1 LILALLLIAAPG
13 AACGPQPATIRHP
26 PNLQVGQRML
36 RYQHEARLFDIRS
49 GLQLVVLPKQDTN
62 LVQVD
67 VRYFVGAAEDP
78 QGKSG
83 LAHLAEH
90 VSFHVPIGESG
101 GPILNKMLSTVALD
115 YNAYTSWDATHF
127 TAVGMRA
134 SLPALLAIEAARMRS
149 RCATMDDTT
158 FAREREVVRNE
169 LRSRSSQRAAA
180 MALLLRAFYGPGHA
194 YERPVGGTDV
204 ELAGMTR
211 ADVCTFLD
219 SYYAPDRAVLAVSG
233 NVEVKTVVN
242 LVGQLFGTM
251 SKRAST
257 PRAPIA
263 AARPGNTVHRHDLGV
278 EEATA
283 LIAFPAAPFA
293 SYEAM
298 GQRLLRTL
306 FDERLFELVEK
317 HDFLSDASIGI
328 TGGVRA
334 PMLLV
339 TLSMRDPARLDEAVK
354 LFFRDVAAFQREDL
368 EPDRLIAL
376 RERRRAELL
385 FSVEPFRHEAPV
397 FTDYLQY
404 ADHDKFIID
413 EIERI
418 QEIRPDG
425 LKLQAGQLFS
435 RKDAHVLH
443 IQPSAAARAVEKRA
457 DLRFTAEPH
466 DAREWDMPRDNAEAD
481 KPLPLPPRQEPP
493 EVRRVVLNNG
503 LRVLLVPSL
512 EYPVVDIRLVFPI
525 GSLHEPHD
533 RPGLAHLA
541 MVLLAPNRPRVRS
554 MRDYLAVHQMLAIR
568 RMGGDID
575 RYGDERTTTFRMTG
589 LAIYLDG
596 LLWNLY
602 WLIGTGIYQDENL
615 ERLQKHIARLQDRQT
630 TAAAAARR
638 YSLALVQ
645 ALFGADHP
653 YARPGVDVRSL
664 KRVDVDDLER
674 FRDRHYRVGSATL
687 IVAGQFDVNVAEAEI
702 RRLFGDSERAGA
714 PPLPVIPAA
723 ATRSQTEY
731 LAVFDE
737 DSIQT
742 DIVIGFDTEPGLDT
756 HDAARLVL
764 GELVEERM
772 SSLRHALGAAYNVS
786 VRQSAK
792 QGPGIFLIQSSVDRE
807 RSGESLRALLAAL
820 DEVRT
825 GHLTAAFVRARRR
838 LLFQMLADM
847 RHSERVADQLE
858 REAAYGLPE
867 RHAEKLVERV
877 ARSSVGELRRVIA
890 RELAP
895 EHQVVL
901 VRGQR
906 ASVKAAFQAA
916 GIVRYRVIE

>member
-1 LILALLLIAAPG
+1 
-13 AACGPQPATIRHP
+13 
-26 PNLQVGQRML
+26 ML
-36 RYQHEARLFDIRS
+36 RYEHQARLVDLS
-49 GLQLVVLPKQDTN
+49 NGLQLVVLPERNTN

-90 VSFHVPIGESG
+90 VSFHLPLLSESG
-101 GPILNKMLSTVALD
+101 GPTLYRLLSTVALD
-115 YNAYTSWDATHF
+115 YNAYTGWDETHF
-127 TAVGMRA
+127 TSVGMRS

-149 RCATMDDTT
+149 RCATVDDAN

-169 LRSRSSQRAAA
+169 LRSRSTQRAAT
-180 MALLLRAFYGPGHA
+180 MALLLRDFYGPNHA
-194 YERPVGGTDV
+194 YARPIGGTDV

-211 ADVCTFLD
+211 VDVCTFLD
-219 SYYAPDRAVLAVSG
+219 SYYAPDRAILVVSG
-233 NVEVKTVVN
+233 NVEVETVAN
-242 LVGQLFGTM
+242 TVGHLFGPM
-251 SKRAST
+251 SKRASA
-257 PRAPIA
+257 PRTPIA
-263 AARPGNTVHRHDLGV
+263 AVRPGNTVHRYDLGV

-293 SYEAM
+293 TYEAI

-317 HDFLSDASIGI
+317 HDFLTDASIGI
-328 TGGVRA
+328 IGGVRA

-339 TLSMRDPARLDEAVK
+339 ALSMRDPARLDEAVK
-354 LFFRDVAAFQREDL
+354 LFFRDVAAFQREEL
-368 EPDRLIAL
+368 EPDRIIAL

-385 FSVEPFRHEAPV
+385 FWVEPFWREAQV
-397 FTDYLQY
+397 FTHYLQH
-404 ADHDKFIID
+404 AKHGRFIID

-418 QEIRPDG
+418 QEIRPAG
-425 LKLQAGQLFS
+425 LKVQAGQVFS
-435 RKDAHVLH
+435 RKNAHVLH
-443 IQPSAAARAVEKRA
+443 IRPSAAARAVEKRA

-466 DAREWDMPRDNAEAD
+466 DAREWDEPGAAADAD
-481 KPLPLPPRQEPP
+481 KPLSMPPRQEPP
-493 EVRRVVLNNG
+493 EVRRLVLDNG
-503 LRVLLVPSL
+503 LRVLLAPSL
-512 EYPVVDIRLVFPI
+512 EYPVVDIRLVFPV
-525 GSLHEPHD
+525 GTLHEPHD

-541 MVLLAPNRPRVRS
+541 MVLLAPNQPRVRS

-602 WLIGTGIYQDENL
+602 WLIETGIYPDENL
-615 ERLQKHIARLQDRQT
+615 ERLQKRIARLQDRQT
-630 TAAAAARR
+630 TAAAAAKR
-638 YSLALVQ
+638 YGLALGQ
-645 ALFGADHP
+645 TLFGVDHP
-653 YARPGVDVRSL
+653 YARPGLDARSL
-664 KRVDVDDLER
+664 KRVDVRELER

-687 IVAGQFDVNVAEAEI
+687 IVTGRFDANAAEAEI
-702 RRLFGDSERAGA
+702 RRLFGDSARAGA
-714 PPLPVIPAA
+714 PPLPAIPPAA
-723 ATRSQTEY
+723 ARPQTEY
-731 LAVFDE
+731 LAVFDHG
-737 DSIQT
+737 SIQT
-742 DIVIGFDTEPGLDT
+742 DVVFAFDTEPGLDT

-764 GELVEERM
+764 GELVKERM
-772 SSLRHALGAAYNVS
+772 SSLRHTLGATYNVS
-786 VRQSAK
+786 VRQSAR

-820 DEVRT
+820 DEMRT
-825 GHLTAAFVRARRR
+825 GQITAAFVRARRR
-838 LLFQMLADM
+838 VLFRILADM

-858 REAAYGLPE
+858 REAAHGLSE
-867 RHAEKLVERV
+867 RHTETLGARV
-877 ARSSVGELRRVIA
+877 AGLKVTELRRVIA

-906 ASVKAAFQAA
+906 ASVEAAFQAA
-916 GIVRYRVIE
+916 GIARYRVIE